1 MTEEEAKMAD
11 HKIVIVT
18 GFSGA
23 GMSSALKN
31 LEDMGYE
38 VFDNFP
44 LSLLEA
50 LLADSDLERRPIAVG
65 IDSRARGF
73 AAEELLAKTTQ
84 IGAFLLFITAETAVL
99 QQRFAE
105 TRRRHPLAKDRPAS
119 AGIKAEQELLHSLR
133 KQADLVVDTSALS
146 IHELRRILSGHFDL
160 SCGQHLIVT
169 VMSFGFKHG
178 IPREADILMDARFL
192 KNPHWDNDLRPLTGR
207 DKAVIDYIKSDK
219 GLLPFTT
226 KFKALL
232 METLPRYRQEGKS
245 YLTIALGCTG
255 GRHRSVYLAETTG
268 RWLDDEGYAAS
279 VWHRDLDR

>member
-1 MTEEEAKMAD
+1 MAEEGVMITN

-23 GMSSALKN
+23 GMSSAQN

-44 LSLLEA
+44 LSLLDA
-50 LLADSDLERRPIAVG
+50 LIADSDLEKRPIAVG

-73 AAEELLAKTTQ
+73 AAGDLLTKTEQ
-84 IGAFLLFITAETAVL
+84 IGAFLLFITAEAAVL

-133 KQADLVVDTSALS
+133 KQADLVIDSSSLS
-146 IHELRRILSGHFDL
+146 IHELRRILSGHFEL
-160 SCGQHLIVT
+160 SGGDHLIVT

-178 IPREADILMDARFL
+178 IPREADILMDVRFL
-192 KNPHWDNDLRPLTGR
+192 KNPHWESDLRPLTGR
-207 DKAVIDYIKSDK
+207 DQAVMDYIKSDQ

-226 KFKALL
+226 KFQALL
-232 METLPRYRQEGKS
+232 AETLPRYRQEGKT

-255 GRHRSVYLAETTG
+255 GRHRSVYLAEMFE
-268 RWLDDEGYAAS
+268 RWLHDEGYAAT